1 MAIDMTKLSQ
11 KGQVVIPSTVRSK
24 LGLRRGTRFLVVGIG
39 NTVVLRRLDLSE
51 ETISLKKILE
61 ESRKK
66 ARKVGF
72 SSKEINEFIRRTRK
86 VS

>member
-11 KGQVVIPSTVRSK
+11 KGQVVIPSAVRSK
-24 LGLRRGTRFLVVGIG
+24 LGLRRGTKFLVVGIG
-39 NTVVLRRLDLSE
+39 NTVVLRRLDLNE
-51 ETISLKKILE
+51 EATGLRKVLDE
-61 ESRKK
+61 FRKK

-72 SSKEINEFIRRTRK
+72 SPKEIDEFIRRARK

>member
-1 MAIDMTKLSQ
+1 LAIDMTKLSQ

>member
-1 MAIDMTKLSQ
+1 MTKLSQ

>member
-1 MAIDMTKLSQ
+1 MTKLSQ

-86 VS
+86 AS